1 MSKNKFMPEL
11 SQTEENYL
19 KAIYKL
25 HEQSAKSA
33 STNAIADILSTSAA
47 SVTDMLKKLADKNLV
62 HYQKY
67 KGAKLTDTGKS
78 TATSLVRKHR
88 LWEVFLIEKLN
99 FKWDEVHDIAE
110 QLEHVQSDKLVD
122 ELDDFL
128 DNPKYDP
135 HGDPI
140 PDKQGRFKLRQQV
153 LLHQLE
159 IGESGVL
166 VGVREQ
172 NKLFLNHLDDLQ
184 LKIGSQI
191 RINGINAYDEMLEIE
206 VDNQRKEKISKKV
219 SEKIFVQKS

>member
-1 MSKNKFMPEL
+1 MPEL

-47 SVTDMLKKLADKNLV
+47 SVTDMLKKLSEKSLV
-62 HYQKY
+62 HYEKY
-67 KGAKLTDTGKS
+67 KGAKLTDIGKS
-78 TATSLVRKHR
+78 TATALVRKHR

-99 FKWDEVHDIAE
+99 FRWDEVHDIAE

-140 PDKQGRFKLRQQV
+140 PDKQGRFKLRHQV
-153 LLHQLE
+153 LLHQMD
-159 IGESGVL
+159 IGDSGLL

-184 LKIGSQI
+184 LKIGSLI
-191 RINGINAYDEMLEIE
+191 KIKGINPYDEMFVIE
-206 VDNQRKEKISKKV
+206 VDGLRQEKISKKV
-219 SEKIFVQKS
+219 SEKIFVQKA